1 MKIEKGKSAVLIY
14 DLYTVEDNKLI
25 ERVTE
30 DKPVTFNFGNGQL
43 IDGFEENLMGLGRG
57 DSFDFVIEAEN
68 AYGNRDPYAV
78 FDIPKDTFAVNGK
91 IEPGL
96 LEVGKT
102 FPMQDNQGNR
112 HIGKITAILENAVT
126 MDFNH
131 PLAGK
136 SLRFKGKIIDVK

>member
-1 MKIEKGKSAVLIY
+1 MKIEKGKSAVLVY
-14 DLYTVEDNKLI
+14 DLYTVENNQLI

-30 DKPVTFNFGNGQL
+30 KNPAVFRFGNGQL
-43 IDGFEENLMGLGRG
+43 IEGFEENLMGLKAGEN
-57 DSFDFVIEAEN
+57 FDFVIESEN
-68 AYGNRDPYAV
+68 AYGDRDPYAV

-91 IEPGL
+91 IEEGL
-96 LEVGKT
+96 LQVGKT

-112 HIGKITAILENAVT
+112 HVGKIVAILDDAVT

-136 SLRFKGKIIDVK
+136 SLRFKGKIIEVK